1 MIDINEHISAV
12 RRQVGTRTL
21 EAGEARVVTLTR
33 TYGAPVDD
41 VWDACTSVERIP
53 RWFLPITGDLRVG
66 GRYQLQGNAGGV
78 VERCDPPRSF
88 AATWEFGGDVSSI
101 EVRLDPAAAGGTVL
115 TLEHVGHV
123 DDEFWD
129 RFGPGAVGLGWEGGL
144 LGLAGHLGAPGVPK
158 PADSEAWAVS
168 DEGRAFMTRSARA
181 WCDAHIA
188 AGADPAAA
196 AGVGGPDGGLLH
208 GCGAR
213 RRGRGGPRG
222 GGVTA
227 AGVPGSHLHVV
238 HGMKVAFLSPR
249 DRRPDRREVVRP
261 AENWARPGSG
271 GQAERVGRPVVARR
285 REAEQP
291 ADRGGVVVELHV
303 QRRHLRAAPP
313 RR

>member
-1 MIDINEHISAV
+1 MTIDINEHISAV

-21 EAGEARVVTLTR
+21 EAGQARVVTLTR

-101 EVRLDPAAAGGTVL
+101 EVRLDPAPAGGTVL

-144 LGLAGHLGAPGVPK
+144 LGLAGHLGSPGVPK
-158 PADSEAWAVS
+158 PADVRGL
-168 DEGRAFMTRSARA
+168 GRVRRGPRVHDAQRA
-181 WCDAHIA
+181 SVVRRAHR
-188 AGADPAAA
+188 GRRGP
-196 AGVGGPDGGLLH
+196 GGGRRVGGPDGGVLH
-208 GCGAR
+208 GHRER
-213 RRGRGGPRG
+213 RRGRGGPRV
-222 GGVTA
+222 GGVT
-227 AGVPGSHLHVV
+227 GRS
-238 HGMKVAFLSPR
+238 
-249 DRRPDRREVVRP
+249 
-261 AENWARPGSG
+261 ARKATFMS
-271 GQAERVGRPVVARR
+271 ATA
-285 REAEQP
+285 
-291 ADRGGVVVELHV
+291 
-303 QRRHLRAAPP
+303 
-313 RR
+313 